1 MAFVLLCPDMK
12 TKPMPKVLPD
22 RVQLERNTLRL
33 LCSVLV
39 KPGTRVEICRLL
51 HPSNFLDPQRRA
63 VFEEV
68 QAAGII
74 SSKQLRAML
83 PQLVKGRGFPDF
95 DLDKLLAPKGQAA
108 VTTVAGLDQDFYFIY
123 KQLGFLIRCC
133 WNIRNERNYVD
144 ELAHAA
150 AITELNSAGDLG
162 KQRVVLAQAAV
173 DAGLDLGAALPHD
186 DGAAGDQLA
195 SENLDAEPLR
205 IGIAPV
211 FRTA

>member
-39 KPGTRVEICRLL
+39 KPGTRLEICRLL

-68 QAAGII
+68 QAAGVI

-95 DLDKLLAPKGQAA
+95 DLDKLLAPK
-108 VTTVAGLDQDFYFIY
+108 
-123 KQLGFLIRCC
+123 
-133 WNIRNERNYVD
+133 
-144 ELAHAA
+144 
-150 AITELNSAGDLG
+150 
-162 KQRVVLAQAAV
+162 
-173 DAGLDLGAALPHD
+173 
-186 DGAAGDQLA
+186 LA
-195 SENLDAEPLR
+195 SEAEIERLFESTLLLLK
-205 IGIAPV
+205 IGGADDPTLFSSEADV
-211 FRTA
+211 EN